1 MHTVA
6 APEAPTRLTAW
17 RSPSKGE
24 QPTLAWAVVTGAE
37 GTTATAQCA
46 DMRDASQC
54 AQETFWRATAEG
66 AYQ

>member
-6 APEAPTRLTAW
+6 APEVPTRLTAR
-17 RSPSKGE
+17 RSPGSGS
-24 QPTLAWAVVTGAE
+24 QRALAIVTGE
-37 GTTATAQCA
+37 RGTTAQAQCA
-46 DMRDASQC
+46 DMREASQC